1 MVFVL
6 RYGIFHQPHPT
17 VWPGRICTFLSL
29 TVSSMSS
36 VRIHYNKVVIPFPR
50 NSELD
55 VSELTV
61 LFKMKELGIC
71 IKFQQDGTWHNQYPG
86 SFSLKFIVPTDVG
99 DVYRA
104 GITKGDPKY
113 ENNNMN
119 IVPQLPSVD

>member
-6 RYGIFHQPHPT
+6 WYGIFHQPHQT

-104 GITKGDPKY
+104 GIPKGDPKY